1 MTSNYPITTK
11 FGPSDMEIIKAGNP
25 ERKAYGFVC
34 RKCGCVAKF
43 DETDIKR
50 DRDGDYIVCPSCGR
64 FVSMDSEYIR
74 ECKE

>member
-1 MTSNYPITTK
+1 
-11 FGPSDMEIIKAGNP
+11 MEIIKAGNP

-50 DRDGDYIVCPSCGR
+50 DRDGDYIICPSCGR
-64 FVSMDSEYIR
+64 FVSMESEYIYFR
-74 ECKE
+74 PELTDITQSTVAITD